1 MSHDPKRRS
10 RSTEAEQRFQRLYLD
25 HERDLRAYCRR
36 RLPTADV
43 DDALAEVF
51 VVAWR
56 KIDSLP
62 GPAEVRPWL
71 FGVARNVVRN
81 LERQARRRKRLR
93 DKAMGTTDRS
103 RHEAGPEVAV
113 MLRGDSE
120 MVLAALAT
128 LKRADQEVLR
138 LSKWEELT
146 PAEIALVLR
155 ISPEAAGMRVKRASA
170 RMAKALY
177 WAGYRHTG
185 QSSSSSKKGKG

>member
-1 MSHDPKRRS
+1 
-10 RSTEAEQRFQRLYLD
+10 LD
-25 HERDLRAYCRR
+25 HERDLRTYCRR
-36 RLPTADV
+36 RLPAADV

-62 GPAEVRPWL
+62 VPAEVRPWL

-81 LERQARRRKRLR
+81 LDRQARRRKRLWG
-93 DKAMGTTDRS
+93 KAMETTDPARY
-103 RHEAGPEVAV
+103 EAGSEVAV
-113 MLRGDSE
+113 VQRSDAE
-120 MVLAALAT
+120 IVLAALAT

-177 WAGYRHTG
+177 RAGYRHPG
-185 QSSSSSKKGKG
+185 GNSSFSNEGNR